1 MTESTKNIRK
11 TTIIIQTIFCSL
23 TVILTALYALDIQSG
38 INLTTV
44 NVLCFSFYFTQLTPG
59 LIECNNHQKA
69 QWLFAAVFIS
79 ASVTSLNLWIDY
91 RTLSEFHLSAMS
103 GWCFTWIILLLI
115 ASISTIYILIRLF
128 RWSQE
133 QWEEIRKIR
142 QQHRKKTKESW
153 IEYFTS
159 RNTHR
164 LEMQD
169 LAQKQRKE
177 LRENKQ
183 KNRLEALSLKA
194 KLHKNRLFLKLFK
207 VVRTIRRYPEE
218 LSSYPDS
225 TIAAIKIQVKR
236 VVLALLLCALIGVFF
251 LLPFLNITENT
262 VSTWFDSVKNFNK
275 FIFDKDFKNIS
286 EALLY
291 YILFYIAIVSL
302 IIVLCF
308 LIYRI
313 VDGKKD
319 QKDQTIID
327 LTEQYSTPVAILIV
341 FGSFLFVLTN
351 GDYHTEW
358 VNQEWIVLFLIILVM
373 LVLLTAIEIVRLV
386 ITQCVKPHSLLKQ
399 LIYLVFVAVLR
410 FLSEILLGVIVNFR
424 IQTTISSLL
433 IFLFPES
440 DDSISSFNNRL
451 NTQIDRLFNDAI
463 SGQANIPQNASKTF
477 QRKRIWRRYQK

>member
-1 MTESTKNIRK
+1 MTESTKKIRK

-44 NVLCFSFYFTQLTPG
+44 NMLCFSFYFTQLAPG

-153 IEYFTS
+153 IDYFNS

-183 KNRLEALSLKA
+183 KNRT
-194 KLHKNRLFLKLFK
+194 
-207 VVRTIRRYPEE
+207 V
-218 LSSYPDS
+218 
-225 TIAAIKIQVKR
+225 IKIQVKR

-319 QKDQTIID
+319 KKEQTIID
-327 LTEQYSTPVAILIV
+327 LTEQYSAPVAILIV

-386 ITQCVKPHSLLKQ
+386 ITQCVEPHSLLKQ

-440 DDSISSFNNRL
+440 DGSISSFNNRL
-451 NTQIDRLFNDAI
+451 NTQIDRLFNNAI
-463 SGQANIPQNASKTF
+463 SGQTNIPQNASKTF
-477 QRKRIWRRYQK
+477 QRKRIWRRYKK